1 MGIVIYFVSESRQTT
16 STLRKS
22 KKIVCKNSPEPEV
35 NDNSSDRRTEDSADE
50 SESVPETLGDKIQA
64 IINSAERQTQSET
77 NNVISS
83 INVEDEENNPEV
95 SREM

>member
-22 KKIVCKNSPEPEV
+22 KKIVGKNSPEPEV
-35 NDNSSDRRTEDSADE
+35 NDNSCDRTEDSADK

-64 IINSAERQTQSET
+64 INSAERQTQSET

>member
-22 KKIVCKNSPEPEV
+22 KKIVYKNSPEPEV
-35 NDNSSDRRTEDSADE
+35 NDNSCDRRTEDSADK
-50 SESVPETLGDKIQA
+50 SERVPETLGDKIQA

>member
-35 NDNSSDRRTEDSADE
+35 NDNSCDRRTEDSADE

-64 IINSAERQTQSET
+64 INSAERQTQSET

-95 SREM
+95 SRER

>member
-35 NDNSSDRRTEDSADE
+35 NDNSCDRTEDSADK

-64 IINSAERQTQSET
+64 INSAERQTQSET

>member
-22 KKIVCKNSPEPEV
+22 KKIVCENSPEPEV
-35 NDNSSDRRTEDSADE
+35 NDNSCDRTEDSADK

-77 NNVISS
+77 NDVISS

>member
-35 NDNSSDRRTEDSADE
+35 NDNSCDRTEDSADKC
-50 SESVPETLGDKIQA
+50 ESVPETLDDKIQA
-64 IINSAERQTQSET
+64 NNSAERQTQSET

>member
-35 NDNSSDRRTEDSADE
+35 NDNSCDRTKDSADK
-50 SESVPETLGDKIQA
+50 SESVPDTLGDKIQA
-64 IINSAERQTQSET
+64 INSAERQTQSET

>member
-22 KKIVCKNSPEPEV
+22 KKIVYKNSPEPEV
-35 NDNSSDRRTEDSADE
+35 NDNSCDRRTEDSADE
-50 SESVPETLGDKIQA
+50 SESVPEPLGNKIQA
-64 IINSAERQTQSET
+64 INSAERQTQSET